1 MSMTFYNQRRLQEK
15 RKQEE
20 LRKASIGAIETDSHA
35 EEILSSS
42 EMKGE
47 DISLVPQEAEEK
59 TEEST
64 VEELAEDR
72 ETAETEEETQED
84 KLEET
89 QEDKSEEID
98 KPEETQ
104 EEIVEEEIKP
114 ETEEI
119 KVKAK
124 PQTKKAA
131 NKNNKSK

>member
-47 DISLVPQEAEEK
+47 DISLVPQETEEK

-89 QEDKSEEID
+89 QEDKSEE
-98 KPEETQ
+98 TQ
-104 EEIVEEEIKP
+104 EEIAEEEIKP

-131 NKNNKSK
+131 NKNKSK